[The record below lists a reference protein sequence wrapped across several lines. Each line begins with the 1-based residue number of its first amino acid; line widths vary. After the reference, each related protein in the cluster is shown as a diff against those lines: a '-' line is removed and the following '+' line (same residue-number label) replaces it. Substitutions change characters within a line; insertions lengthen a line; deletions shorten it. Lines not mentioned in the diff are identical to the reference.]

1 MQQRLFISF
10 FALFALASCGDFP
23 KDPRS
28 TLERVRT
35 ERAFRVG
42 LVSKASD
49 SGVDP
54 ATKQLVEAISTAVPA
69 LPTFV
74 RGETEVLLIGL
85 EEGQLDLVIGR
96 FEKKSPWSAR
106 VTFGPPLKTDW
117 QGKSQLLLRPVMQNG
132 ENGWIALIERQA
144 RKVAPSPQ

>member
-1 MQQRLFISF
+1 MRSRPFISF
-10 FALFALASCGDFP
+10 VALFALASCGDFP

-28 TLERVRT
+28 TLERIRT

-42 LVSKASD
+42 LVSQVSD
-49 SGVDP
+49 RGVDP
-54 ATKQLVEAISTAVPA
+54 ATKQLVDAVSAAVPA
-69 LPTFV
+69 APTFV
-74 RGETEVLLIGL
+74 QGETEVLLTGL
-85 EEGQLDLVIGR
+85 EDGQLDLVIGR

-132 ENGWIALIERQA
+132 ENGWIALVEREA
-144 RKVAPSPQ
+144 RNVAPSPE